1 VDADSHTT
9 TTFYNAFGEL
19 RLRTDANGRSVRYD
33 RDALG
38 RCFNARS
45 ICRANQTATYNYD
58 SGRVSRPGAA
68 GVRHQLR
75 RVLSSATYDALSRV
89 KSEVRRVDGVTMTM
103 TQTYDTLSRPD
114 ITTYPRGAQAGLAI
128 QHVYDATTGDLAS
141 IKDITGGKVLWT
153 AIRRDAEGRLREEL
167 MGDARVARPRLLDPR
182 LRCPRPAHLAPDL
195 PPAGMPT
202 IQNLSYSY
210 YANATLKTRT
220 DGNLGMVETF
230 DYDSLERLTTWTIGS
245 KGTATYGYDD
255 AATCSA
261 ATSSAGLGLANVAFT
276 YTGGTT
282 GGPNAIK
289 HSVIGTTAADY
300 TYYANGAQKSGG
312 KRTNIDYQAY
322 DLPRTITTAQG
333 TFTFAYDAA
342 QARAEKK
349 APGGTTRYFG
359 TRAEHRTIPGQ
370 TISHVFHVFAERPV
384 ADVVWQEPATG
395 TTPVETVLFLHQDN
409 LGFRGHHH
417 QARRRHPGAAQ
428 VRSLRDARQPTDLV
442 TPAGAFTR
450 APKAAFTGQD
460 EDDDLGLVNMKG
472 RIYDPSLMRFLSTD
486 PMVGNPVSG
495 QRWNP
500 YSYVVN
506 SPTNLV
512 GSLGPR
518 RRSTARQRGGR
529 QAGHRADV
537 GGDLHGDRDGL
548 HQPGGGG
555 RHADQ
560 RADHQDPTSDDS
572 GSQTVANAPFSSGES
587 VLASDMVWARRGG
600 RGRATSQPQ
609 IHASASGKGP
619 YNGPMGNAKDLNP
632 KLLANL
638 TAFGNTLTEPGPKS
652 PSPLTTMM
660 RYQNGEYHFILA
672 VDKSTGKGRIVLEK
686 MPQGKSQTDMEW
698 KMGTH
703 YTKNEYVPIL
713 GHSHP
718 YVGGKGEEKV
728 SWWDVDHANPT
739 SGTWPSRR
747 GDLPLRT
754 GD

>member
-1 VDADSHTT
+1 
-9 TTFYNAFGEL
+9 
-19 RLRTDANGRSVRYD
+19 
-33 RDALG
+33 
-38 RCFNARS
+38 
-45 ICRANQTATYNYD
+45 
-58 SGRVSRPGAA
+58 
-68 GVRHQLR
+68 
-75 RVLSSATYDALSRV
+75 
-89 KSEVRRVDGVTMTM
+89 
-103 TQTYDTLSRPD
+103 
-114 ITTYPRGAQAGLAI
+114 
-128 QHVYDATTGDLAS
+128 
-141 IKDITGGKVLWT
+141 
-153 AIRRDAEGRLREEL
+153 
-167 MGDARVARPRLLDPR
+167 DARGLLTSLQTFLQP
-182 LRCPRPAHLAPDL
+182 
-195 PPAGMPT
+195 GMPT

-255 AATCSA
+255 AGNLLSR
-261 ATSSAGLGLANVAFT
+261 TSSAGLGLANVAFT

-409 LGFRGHHH
+409 LGSVDTITKLG
-417 QARRRHPGAAQ
+417 GAIQ
-428 VRSLRDARQPTDLV
+428 EQRKYDPFGTRVSRTDLV

-512 GSLGPR
+512 DPLGLDEDPPPGSEEAVKQATERMWEAICMETGMGCISREGAGATPTSGP
-518 RRSTARQRGGR
+518 TTKT
-529 QAGHRADV
+529 
-537 GGDLHGDRDGL
+537 
-548 HQPGGGG
+548 
-555 RHADQ
+555 
-560 RADHQDPTSDDS
+560 PTSDDS

-587 VLASDMVWARRGG
+587 VLASDMVWAGVGAGG
-600 RGRATSQPQ
+600 GATSQPQ

-660 RYQNGEYHFILA
+660 RYQNGEYHFIVA

-728 SWWDVDHANPT
+728 SWWDVDHANPDV
-739 SGTWPSRR
+739 WNM
-747 GDLPLRT
+747 
-754 GD
+754 